1 MYVMK
6 TGSTFQGKHS
16 LAGICMTLVVLAAFT
31 TADARADD
39 VTRYDVVILDG
50 RVVDGSGY
58 RPYESDVGI
67 RDGVVVAIG
76 NLDDAEA
83 GTRIDAREKVVTP
96 GFIDMMGQSTLV
108 YVTDRPAAESRLR
121 QGITTHL
128 AGEGGSHAP
137 QNEHTQPS
145 AVVIGDREVTWRS
158 FSEYFEILE
167 SEKLPINVVHNVG
180 AAQVRRVVLGEKDR
194 DPTPDELAAM
204 QELVGQAMEDGAIGL
219 STSLIYPPGNYAS
232 TEELVALAKVV
243 APYGGIYLTHMRN
256 ESHALLEAI
265 DEALH
270 IGKMAGIP
278 VHIYH
283 LKAAGQNNWPLME
296 KAVEQINA
304 ARESGMDVTADI
316 YPYVRNGIGLRSF
329 IAPYHYAEGSET
341 FIATL
346 DDKQVRRKLRA
357 EIETDYTW
365 ENWYKH
371 VGEDWGKVLITG
383 ASRYKDPSI
392 AGLSV
397 AEAAIKEG
405 LDEWD
410 MFFELV
416 KVGVGVAPQSMNEGQ
431 KHLAITTPWV
441 MICTDSAAA
450 NPANVSTT
458 HPRAFGAFPRVI
470 AKYVREDN
478 DLSLEEAVRRMT
490 SLPANRLGL
499 RDRGRIALGMGA
511 DIAVFDADKIQDAAT
526 FAEPMRY
533 AEGIDYLLVNG
544 TLVIDDGEL
553 TNALPGKVLR
563 NQGVYSVD

>member
-1 MYVMK
+1 MAGEGISV
-6 TGSTFQGKHS
+6 GKYLLSIVS
-16 LAGICMTLVVLAAFT
+16 LIGLTMLSGCGALEEPASVAAP
-31 TADARADD
+31 
-39 VTRYDVVILDG
+39 YDVVVLGG

-58 RPYESDVGI
+58 RAYETDIGI
-67 RDGVVVAIG
+67 RDGVIVAIG
-76 NLDDAEA
+76 NLDDAA
-83 GTRIDAREKVVTP
+83 ASTRINAGGKVVTP

-108 YVTDRPAAESRLR
+108 YVVDRPAAESRLR

-145 AVVIGDREVTWRS
+145 PVTIGNREVTWRR

-180 AAQVRRVVLGEKDR
+180 AAQVRRIVLGEKDR
-194 DPTPDELAAM
+194 DPTPAELAAM
-204 QELVGQAMEDGAIGL
+204 QELVRQAMEDGAIGF
-219 STSLIYPPGNYAS
+219 STSLIYPPGNYA
-232 TEELVALAKVV
+232 TTDELIALAKVV

-256 ESHALLEAI
+256 ESHAVLEAI
-265 DEALH
+265 DEALQ

-283 LKAAGQNNWPLME
+283 LKAAGRENWPLMQ
-296 KAVEQINA
+296 KAIDKINA
-304 ARESGMDVTADI
+304 AREDGMDVTADI
-316 YPYVRNGIGLRSF
+316 YPYIRNGIGLRSF
-329 IAPYHYAEGSET
+329 IAPYHYAEGADV

-346 DDKQVRRKLRA
+346 ADSQVRRKLRT

-371 VGEDWGKVLITG
+371 VGEDWDKVLITG
-383 ASRYKDPSI
+383 ANRYKDPSI

-397 AEAAIKEG
+397 AGAADREG
-405 LDEWD
+405 IDVWD

-416 KVGVGVAPQSMNEGQ
+416 KAGVGVAPQSMNEEQ
-431 KHLAITTPWV
+431 KSLALKSPWV
-441 MICTDSAAA
+441 MIDTDSAAA
-450 NPANVSTT
+450 NPANVKTT
-458 HPRAFGAFPRVI
+458 HPRAFGAFPRVL
-470 AKYVREDN
+470 AKYVRENN

-499 RDRGRIALGMGA
+499 RDRGRIALGMAA
-511 DIAVFDADKIQDAAT
+511 DIAIFDADKIQDTAT

-544 TLVIDDGEL
+544 VLVVDDGKL

-563 NQGVYSVD
+563 NQSVYSVN

>member
-1 MYVMK
+1 MA
-6 TGSTFQGKHS
+6 GEGISFGKYLLSIVS
-16 LAGICMTLVVLAAFT
+16 LIGLTMLSGCGAPEEPASVAAP
-31 TADARADD
+31 
-39 VTRYDVVILDG
+39 YDVVVLGG

-58 RPYESDVGI
+58 RAYASDIGI
-67 RDGVVVAIG
+67 RDGVIVAIG
-76 NLDDAEA
+76 NLDDAA
-83 GTRIDAREKVVTP
+83 ASTRINAQGKVVTP

-108 YVTDRPAAESRLR
+108 YVVDRPASESRLR

-145 AVVIGDREVTWRS
+145 PVQIGKREVTWRR

-194 DPTPDELAAM
+194 DPTPGELAEM
-204 QELVGQAMEDGAIGL
+204 EELVRQAMEDGAIGF
-219 STSLIYPPGNYAS
+219 STSLIYPPGNYAT
-232 TEELVALAKVV
+232 TEELVALAKIV

-256 ESHALLEAI
+256 ESHAVLDAI
-265 DEALH
+265 DEALQ

-283 LKAAGQNNWPLME
+283 LKAAGRENWPLMQ
-296 KAVEQINA
+296 KAIDKINA
-304 ARESGMDVTADI
+304 AREDGMDVTADI
-316 YPYVRNGIGLRSF
+316 YPYIRNGIGLRSF
-329 IAPYHYAEGSET
+329 IAPYHYAEGADV

-346 DDKQVRRKLRA
+346 ADRQVRRKLRS
-357 EIETDYTW
+357 EIESDYSW

-371 VGEDWGKVLITG
+371 VGEDWDKVLITG
-383 ASRYKDPSI
+383 ATRYKDPSI

-397 AEAAIKEG
+397 AGAADREG
-405 LDEWD
+405 IDVWD

-416 KVGVGVAPQSMNEGQ
+416 KAGVGVAPQSMNEEQ
-431 KHLAITTPWV
+431 KSLALKSPWV
-441 MICTDSAAA
+441 MIDTDSAAA
-450 NPANVSTT
+450 NPANVKTT

-470 AKYVREDN
+470 AKYVRENN
-478 DLSLEEAVRRMT
+478 DVSLEEAVRRMT

-499 RDRGRIALGMGA
+499 RDRGRIALGMAA
-511 DIAVFDADKIQDAAT
+511 DLAIFDADEIQDTAT

-544 TLVIDDGEL
+544 TLVIDDGKL
-553 TNALPGKVLR
+553 TNELPGKVLR
-563 NQGVYSVD
+563 KQGVYSVN